1 MDREEA
7 IRRLNDAQ
15 VAWAR
20 ISEVRDLIHHPALRR
35 VAVRLPNGAEVRVP
49 RPGRE
54 GLSGEM
60 PIVPEMGADTGRIRR
75 GFGSAVMAN
84 ADLGVADL
92 ASLLG
97 RGRSSDGRRKECL
110 KRAVKRTPRSQL
122 YVGYGADSGPSRGD
136 TCRRTSRP
144 NATSTTAVRYVCFTS
159 VPADVAGVANG

>member
-60 PIVPEMGADTGRIRR
+60 PIVSEMGRTL
-75 GFGSAVMAN
+75 AVSGGDS
-84 ADLGVADL
+84 DLRSWPTQTW
-92 ASLLG
+92 ASLTLHPCLDEG
-97 RGRSSDGRRKECL
+97 GRR
-110 KRAVKRTPRSQL
+110 T
-122 YVGYGADSGPSRGD
+122 GGARNVSKGR
-136 TCRRTSRP
+136 
-144 NATSTTAVRYVCFTS
+144 
-159 VPADVAGVANG
+159 

>member
-92 ASLLG
+92 ASLLK
-97 RGRSSDGRRKECL
+97 RGRSSDGRRKGMSQKGGEAYSALAIVCRL
-110 KRAVKRTPRSQL
+110 WRGFRSFPRRHL
-122 YVGYGADSGPSRGD
+122 
-136 TCRRTSRP
+136 
-144 NATSTTAVRYVCFTS
+144 
-159 VPADVAGVANG
+159 